1 MQEVKE
7 ARSIKNKLTG
17 EKITFL
23 ETSRETDGDYEYIE
37 VDLPPAGEGPPL
49 HFHNNFEEQF
59 EVRDGQLKVT
69 KGKEEHILTQGD
81 KMTVAKETHHT
92 FSNASDKNPVTF
104 RVKITPAHQ
113 FEESM
118 RILYGLVE
126 DGEVDDKGV
135 PKNKTYAAI
144 ALDMQDSRVVK
155 MPFFLKYFINHL
167 AKKGKQKGIDQEL
180 IEKYAKD

>member
-7 ARSIKNKLTG
+7 ARSITNKLTC

-23 ETSRETDGDYEYIE
+23 KTSRQTGGNYEYIE

-49 HFHNNFEEQF
+49 HFHKNFEELF

-69 KGKEEHILTQGD
+69 KGKEEHILNQGD

-118 RILYGLVE
+118 RILYGLMMMA
-126 DGEVDDKGV
+126 KQMT
-135 PKNKTYAAI
+135 KASRKTRHT
-144 ALDMQDSRVVK
+144 Q
-155 MPFFLKYFINHL
+155 P
-167 AKKGKQKGIDQEL
+167 
-180 IEKYAKD
+180 